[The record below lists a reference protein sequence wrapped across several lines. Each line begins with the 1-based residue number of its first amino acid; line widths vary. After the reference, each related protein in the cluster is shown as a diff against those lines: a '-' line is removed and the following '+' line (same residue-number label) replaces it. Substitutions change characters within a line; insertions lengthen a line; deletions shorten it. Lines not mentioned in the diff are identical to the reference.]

1 MGPILKT
8 FSSICFVTA
17 ILVHFYFK
25 ETVLEIEKV
34 VDKKPFLE
42 VLCYYRVFINPRT
55 KYFRLVAFF
64 MIYYQG
70 FNFFNAGYDYELI
83 KAGFS
88 RDVNNTI
95 NNIIII
101 PITMLACLFSSKI

>member
-1 MGPILKT
+1 MILKF
-8 FSSICFVTA
+8 FSVLSMITA
-17 ILVHFYFK
+17 ILVHLYFK
-25 ETVLEIEKV
+25 ETVLDMEKEIH
-34 VDKKPFLE
+34 KKSFWE
-42 VLCYYRVFINPRT
+42 VLCYYRVFVNPKT

-64 MIYYQG
+64 LTYYQG

-101 PITMLACLFSSKI
+101 PITLFACIFSSKI